1 MKTKSMLLQT
11 KQITSAGSMPTDSL
25 LLKHTCVSAIY
36 METCLCNHTH
46 TYNDG
51 HNGDHAVLALCS
63 IQCGQKHM
71 EYVPNSAA
79 GRMTTDSVLLPHTH
93 TRVSAMA
100 THSLHGIRKKLRNDR
115 FNANRRPRAP
125 PKNSSPR
132 ICAVARCCNAC
143 VVCCV
148 CIPTTATGGLNHG
161 FLAFATHMCV
171 CYDIRISRKRNQCFC
186 KQSKSPQPEACPQT
200 HTPARTHA
208 HTHTCL
214 LWRHIRYTAWNPQ
227 ETP

>member
-1 MKTKSMLLQT
+1 MTTNSSLLQ
-11 KQITSAGSMPTDSL
+11 
-25 LLKHTCVSAIY
+25 HTCVCYMQTRMHRKGNHENEVNASANKANHLSRKHAHRFLAF
-36 METCLCNHTH
+36 ETHMCVCNLYGNMLVQPHTH
-46 TYNDG
+46 THNYG
-51 HNGDHAVLALCS
+51 HNGDHAVLALRS

-186 KQSKSPQPEACPQT
+186 KQSKSPQPEACPQI
-200 HTPARTHA
+200 P
-208 HTHTCL
+208 CF
-214 LWRHIRYTAWNPQ
+214 
-227 ETP
+227 